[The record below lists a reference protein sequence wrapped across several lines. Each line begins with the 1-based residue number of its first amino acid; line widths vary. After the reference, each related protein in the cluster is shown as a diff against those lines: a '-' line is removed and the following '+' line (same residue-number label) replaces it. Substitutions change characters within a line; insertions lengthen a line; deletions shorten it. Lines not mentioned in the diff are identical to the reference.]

1 MCVSVCVGGCVS
13 MCVHVRVCEGF
24 IDFQGLSI
32 LLLVSY
38 SIAYPLATVVNKKFN
53 RIWDW
58 QSLSN
63 SC

>member
-1 MCVSVCVGGCVS
+1 MS
-13 MCVHVRVCEGF
+13 MCVHVRVCVCTHVCEGF

-32 LLLVSY
+32 LLLVLY